1 MATSTIKGQLLTKL
15 AEESGSTEY
24 NLTIQDISAFE
35 WLVFSYATLNNIVLP
50 TRVFKTLGYCNVLL
64 PNVYNS
70 ENYKATFQYI
80 SDTSIKVTTSQG
92 SMIRIF
98 GFNN

>member
-15 AEESGSTEY
+15 GEGSSSTEY
-24 NLTIQDISAFE
+24 NLTIPDISAYE
-35 WLVFSYATLNNIVLP
+35 WLIFSYATSNIVTLP
-50 TRVFKTLGYCNVLL
+50 TRVFKSLGYCNVLL
-64 PNVYNS
+64 PNVSNS